1 MTKYEAMKKYENGE
15 LRLSPSPTGRGVG
28 VRVRTRSAECVE
40 ALQ

>member
-15 LRLSPSPTGRGVG
+15 LRLSPSHRERVG